1 MATIYKSSFKVGDL
15 YFFKEKIIVDGEMKD
30 VIKLLTI
37 VDIMVK
43 TSDKN
48 PNFSAFFIKT
58 LDVEKERLY
67 ESDTSQINKN
77 QKLMTMYLEEYSNL
91 DLGDK
96 QKEDYINTLNFDI
109 SKLEGKRDIC
119 VFIKRGVWIF
129 AKSDVEY
136 ESGLIACNFERSYL
150 MSIAK
155 KIQADRFDT
164 NRRLRYN
171 EDENFYYFS

>member
-1 MATIYKSSFKVGDL
+1 MDTVYKSSFKVGDL
-15 YFFKEKIIVDGEMKD
+15 YFFKERINIDGEMKD

-67 ESDTSQINKN
+67 ETDINQVNKT
-77 QKLMTMYLEEYSNL
+77 QKVMTMYLEAYSNL
-91 DLGDK
+91 DLGDEEK
-96 QKEDYINTLNFDI
+96 KSYIDTLNFDI
-109 SKLEGKRDIC
+109 SKLEGKRELS
-119 VFIKRGVWIF
+119 VFVKRGIKIF
-129 AKSDVEY
+129 PKLDVEY
-136 ESGLIACNFERSYL
+136 ESGLIACHFERSYL

-155 KIQADRFDT
+155 KIQADRFDSH
-164 NRRLRYN
+164 RRLRYKD
-171 EDENFYYFS
+171 DENFYYFS